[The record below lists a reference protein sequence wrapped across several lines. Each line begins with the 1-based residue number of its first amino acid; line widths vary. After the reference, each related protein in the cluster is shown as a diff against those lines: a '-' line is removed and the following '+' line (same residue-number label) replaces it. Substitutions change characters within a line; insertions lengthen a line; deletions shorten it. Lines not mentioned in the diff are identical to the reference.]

1 MTNRNAVLL
10 FLHKTVSV
18 LFPSNKYQI
27 KVSFPFFRLFQNG
40 FHWFSSVQEFLLCC
54 LEFHSESGGWGT
66 AAGRRPGPPPWAM
79 QALLL
84 PSASDSLWAPLP
96 DPIPLLLGEMSY
108 TTGIKTIT
116 SIQQRT
122 EKGWR

>member
-1 MTNRNAVLL
+1 MD
-10 FLHKTVSV
+10 F
-18 LFPSNKYQI
+18 I
-27 KVSFPFFRLFQNG
+27 G
-40 FHWFSSVQEFLLCC
+40 FLLCRNFFC
-54 LEFHSESGGWGT
+54 VALNFTLKVEAGGQQLGGGL
-66 AAGRRPGPPPWAM
+66 APPWAM

-84 PSASDSLWAPLP
+84 PSASDSLWSPLP

>member
-1 MTNRNAVLL
+1 MD
-10 FLHKTVSV
+10 F
-18 LFPSNKYQI
+18 I
-27 KVSFPFFRLFQNG
+27 G
-40 FHWFSSVQEFLLCC
+40 FLLCRNFFC
-54 LEFHSESGGWGT
+54 VALNFTLKVEAGGQQLGGGL
-66 AAGRRPGPPPWAM
+66 APPWAM